1 MGQEQQVMYRFCRM
15 ELAQFA
21 LFDENYSAELND
33 VQYKTEVQFS
43 FDKDLSMLCS
53 KIIINETQNEKPLLK
68 AELNS
73 FFDIKKESLDLL
85 QQDERI
91 VFPPMLLVQFAS
103 LCYGSMRGVIYAKTM
118 STPLC
123 NFILPPVYF
132 ANIINKGFEVE
143 E

>member
-1 MGQEQQVMYRFCRM
+1 MGQEQQVMYRFSRM
-15 ELAQFA
+15 DLAQFA
-21 LFDENYSAELND
+21 LFEENYSAEVNE
-33 VQYKTEVQFS
+33 VQYKTEAQFS
-43 FDKDLSMLCS
+43 FDKDLSVLCS
-53 KIIINETQNEKPLLK
+53 KIIINETHNDKPLLK

-85 QQDERI
+85 QQDGHI

-103 LCYGSMRGVIYAKTM
+103 LCYSSMRGVIYTKTM
-118 STPLC
+118 GTPLC

-143 E
+143 